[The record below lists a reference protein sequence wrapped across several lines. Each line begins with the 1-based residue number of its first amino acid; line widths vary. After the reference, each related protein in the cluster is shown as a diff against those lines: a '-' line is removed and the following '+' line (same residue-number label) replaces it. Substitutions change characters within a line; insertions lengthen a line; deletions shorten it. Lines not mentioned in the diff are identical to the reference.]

1 MELHREYDGIIGAS
15 IVTYNP
21 NITRLEQNILGIFNN
36 SVYNIIIVDN
46 GSGNLHEI
54 MALSDRLGKGKFT
67 IINNRKNMGIA
78 RALNQ
83 ALDNAYIKGYKWLL
97 TLDQD
102 SICSSGYISAMSEY
116 FRCDCIGLIYPKTH
130 DSVRSSAEKT
140 KISRIQ
146 SLFHSYNKMKNPS
159 IISMPITSGSLINIS
174 AGIKCGGFTDCF
186 FIDSVDFDF
195 NLKLSE
201 HNFEILKCEGAVLYH
216 ALGNPVGRYF
226 LGVYFIAT
234 GHPAW
239 RYYYISRN
247 AWLLRHNHTSGIQR
261 KWCNK
266 NLIRTI
272 SPLRILY
279 IYTANNFNFKFIKC
293 ILKGHYDGIFK
304 KLRQHDEILK
314 KLKQ

>member
-1 MELHREYDGIIGAS
+1 MKLSQIYDGIICAS

-21 NITRLEQNILGIFNN
+21 NIARLEQNIFG
-36 SVYNIIIVDN
+36 IVDN
-46 GSGNLHEI
+46 CISRIIIIDNCSENFNDIL
-54 MALSDRLGKGKFT
+54 ALSDKLSKEKFT
-67 IINNRKNMGIA
+67 IISNKKNIGIA
-78 RALNQ
+78 CALNQ
-83 ALDNAYIKGYKWLL
+83 ALDTANKKGYKWLL

-102 SICSSGYISAMSEY
+102 SICSSGYISAMSEC
-116 FRCDCIGLIYPKTH
+116 FDCNCVGLIYPKTY
-130 DSVRSSAEKT
+130 DSARSSAEKT

-146 SLFHSYNKMKNPS
+146 SLFHTYNKIKSLCTIP
-159 IISMPITSGSLINIS
+159 MPITSGALINIS

-201 HNFEILKCEGAVLYH
+201 HNFNILKCEGALLYH
-216 ALGNPVGRYF
+216 ALGNPAGRHF

-247 AWLLRHNHTSGIQR
+247 AWLLRYNHPSGIQR

-293 ILKGHYDGIFK
+293 ILKGHYDGILK
-304 KLRQHDEILK
+304 KIRQHDEILK
-314 KLKQ
+314 KA